1 MEDRRPGR
9 RVAAAGV
16 APTRIDATASARSF
30 TCDCDA
36 GRAIPMEFHFV
47 LLRALALCYPAVFHV
62 HERRPA
68 PTRRS
73 ARVAAA
79 AAAAER

>member
-1 MEDRRPGR
+1 MSQAALKALPGADAR
-9 RVAAAGV
+9 KMAAL
-16 APTRIDATASARSF
+16 
-30 TCDCDA
+30 A

-47 LLRALALCYPAVFHV
+47 LLRALALCYPDVFHV
-62 HERRPA
+62 RERRPA

-79 AAAAER
+79 ER

>member
-1 MEDRRPGR
+1 MRPLPR
-9 RVAAAGV
+9 TRSDVRVRH
-16 APTRIDATASARSF
+16 T
-30 TCDCDA
+30 

-62 HERRPA
+62 HERRPC
-68 PTRRS
+68 TNRRS

-79 AAAAER
+79 AAAGR

>member
-1 MEDRRPGR
+1 
-9 RVAAAGV
+9 
-16 APTRIDATASARSF
+16 
-30 TCDCDA
+30 
-36 GRAIPMEFHFV
+36 MEFHFV

-68 PTRRS
+68 AAPARRS

-79 AAAAER
+79 PAGR

>member
-1 MEDRRPGR
+1 M
-9 RVAAAGV
+9 AAL
-16 APTRIDATASARSF
+16 
-30 TCDCDA
+30 A

-47 LLRALALCYPAVFHV
+47 LLRALALCYPDVFHV
-62 HERRPA
+62 QERRPA

-79 AAAAER
+79 ER

>member
-1 MEDRRPGR
+1 
-9 RVAAAGV
+9 
-16 APTRIDATASARSF
+16 
-30 TCDCDA
+30 
-36 GRAIPMEFHFV
+36 MEFHFV

-68 PTRRS
+68 PARRS

-79 AAAAER
+79 AAAAGR